1 MDYINYVK
9 QSPMIG
15 MIGLG
20 GGAAGLA
27 FRSGSQAAGPFNG
40 NRAIAS
46 GGGGPRINNIQYRSI
61 SSTGNFSDFGDLNT
75 ALYGSVAA
83 SGGNVGGDA
92 TRGLVMGGYGP
103 AAAPNSRVNT
113 IQYITIAS
121 TGNTSDFGDLARA
134 SNNPLGAVSN
144 GPRIVHCGGYN
155 DTLSPAT
162 REEMDYVETLTTGN
176 ATDFGDLISVRY
188 AGSGTGDGLRGILFG
203 GYSPTNS
210 IDYIEIA
217 TLGNSA
223 DFGDL
228 SGNAGTSS
236 GSFGNGTLAFV
247 GGLGELGIDKIT
259 VQTTGNGTDVGDLTA
274 NRWGNPGC
282 SNGSA
287 GERGI
292 WMGGYDDGSN
302 SNVVDYITM
311 SSPGNATDFG
321 DLQTATR
328 GASGMS
334 GAD

>member
-9 QSPMIG
+9 QSPMSMSG
-15 MIGLG
+15 MG
-20 GGAAGLA
+20 GPVGSLN
-27 FRSGSQAAGPFNG
+27 FHSGSQAPGPFNG

-61 SSTGNFSDFGDLNT
+61 SSTGNFSDFGNLDA
-75 ALYGSVAA
+75 ALYAPVAA
-83 SGGNVGGDA
+83 SGGNVGGNA
-92 TRGLVMGGYGP
+92 IRGLIMGGYGP
-103 AAAPNSRVNT
+103 AAAPNSRVDT

-121 TGNTSDFGDLARA
+121 TSNTSDFGNLARA
-134 SNNPLGAVSN
+134 SNNALGAVSN

-176 ATDFGDLISVRY
+176 TTSFGNLASARY
-188 AGSGTGDGLRGILFG
+188 AGSGTGDGSRGILFG

-210 IDYIEIA
+210 IDYITIA
-217 TLGNSA
+217 TEGNST

-228 SGNAGTSS
+228 SANASTSS

-247 GGLGELGIDKIT
+247 GGLGELGIDRIT

-282 SNGSA
+282 SNGST
-287 GERGI
+287 GDRGI
-292 WMGGYDDGSN
+292 WMGGYDDGVN

-311 SSPGNATDFG
+311 SSAGNATDFG
-321 DLQTATR
+321 NLHTATR

-334 GAD
+334 GD

>member
-1 MDYINYVK
+1 
-9 QSPMIG
+9 MIG

-40 NRAIAS
+40 NRAIAA
-46 GGGGPRINNIQYRSI
+46 GGYSSSRINNIQYKSI
-61 SSTGNFSDFGDLNT
+61 SSLGSFSDFGDLNA
-75 ALYGSVAA
+75 ALYASASA

-92 TRGLVMGGYGP
+92 TRGLTMGGG
-103 AAAPNSRVNT
+103 ASSGKVNT

-121 TGNTSDFGDLARA
+121 TGNTTDFGDLNRA
-134 SNNPLGAVSN
+134 TENPLGVVSN
-144 GPRIVHCGGYN
+144 GPRIVHCGGYSS
-155 DTLSPAT
+155 LSPAT

-176 ATDFGDLISVRY
+176 ATDFGDLTSARY

-228 SGNAGTSS
+228 SANASTSS

-247 GGLGELGIDKIT
+247 GGIGELGIDKIT
-259 VQTTGNGTDVGDLTA
+259 VQTLGNGTDVGDLTA

-302 SNVVDYITM
+302 VNIVDYITM

-321 DLQTATR
+321 DLQVACR